1 MIKTC
6 FIKIVALLWWFG
18 TEPTISLSYVYSGDQ
33 LPKELHMEEE

>member
-1 MIKTC
+1 MTC